1 MGRVAAR
8 PSGAAPKG
16 EWSVQPRT
24 VLRVTAVLA
33 ILTVMAA
40 LLAAP
45 SFAAAPAKGSS
56 GRYLVLARSAADL
69 GALRAKA
76 VGDGASVVR
85 VIPQINAMVVKASAA
100 AKGRLA
106 ADSRALGV
114 ATDRLTSPDTVDRAK
129 PDRSAPG
136 LRSAQR
142 VAAKTPAA
150 ASARA
155 AGINPDP
162 AWDYKGLLWDYR
174 RMGLPK
180 GWQET
185 AGSSKV
191 TVGVADTGLD
201 FTHAELASKVVRV
214 IDFTPLEGDEPI
226 CKTLFGQSDEDLA
239 AQFGGP
245 ATTDWNGH
253 GSWIGGNIAAALNGT
268 GTNGIAPRV
277 RLVALKISQWCGFS
291 STAAELAAF
300 VTAADLGIDVV
311 NISFGGYLD
320 PADPE
325 SAVAFQ
331 AYGEAIAYAR
341 SKGTLIVGSAGNAH
355 VRIGASGRITS
366 HGQLTTPGTAP
377 EDFVDLHGWY
387 RVPTGPPGALVVS
400 ATGNLVNA
408 TSPTCP
414 PGTADNPNATCKPA
428 GDPHQPFGVGKRDQL
443 AYYSNYGARVDVAA
457 PGGAR
462 KFNLGAYDRGG
473 TPGFPVTAGDLTN
486 VWQTFS
492 TTSNWAVEIPC
503 FTFTTG
509 SGFPQGQCYSTI
521 QGTSMAA
528 PHAAAAVALIA
539 SEHPSLRH
547 RPGALVARLK
557 ATARSVGNRTPPLS
571 AGDTSAGDLTGLPCT
586 TGYCH
591 LGGAPISNR
600 NAYGAGLAY
609 VANP

>member
-1 MGRVAAR
+1 M
-8 PSGAAPKG
+8 
-16 EWSVQPRT
+16 QPRT
-24 VLRVTAVLA
+24 VFRVVAVTA
-33 ILTVMAA
+33 ILTVLAG

-45 SFAAAPAKGSS
+45 SFAAPPAREAS

-76 VGDGASVVR
+76 VADGAKVVR
-85 VIPQINAMVVKASAA
+85 AIPQINAMVVTASAA
-100 AKGRLA
+100 TKGRLA
-106 ADSRALGV
+106 ADSRARGV
-114 ATDRLTSPDTVDRAK
+114 ATDRLTSPDTIERAK
-129 PDRSAPG
+129 PDLSAPG
-136 LRSAQR
+136 LRGARR
-142 VAAKTPAA
+142 VAAPAA
-150 ASARA
+150 AAAAKA

-174 RMGLPK
+174 RMGLPA
-180 GWQET
+180 GWERT
-185 AGSSKV
+185 AGSPAV

-201 FTHAELASKVVRV
+201 YTHAELASKVVQV
-214 IDFTPLEGDEPI
+214 IDFTVLEGEEPI
-226 CKTLFGQSDEDLA
+226 CKTLFGQSDQDLA
-239 AQFGGP
+239 AEFGGP
-245 ATTDWNGH
+245 ADGDWNGH
-253 GSWIGGNIAAALNGT
+253 GSWIGGNIGAALNGT
-268 GTNGIAPRV
+268 GTNGIAPKV
-277 RLVALKISQWCGFS
+277 KLVALKISQWCGFS
-291 STAAELAAF
+291 STAAELASF

-331 AYGEAIAYAR
+331 AYADAIAYAR
-341 SKGTLIVGSAGNAH
+341 GKGTLIVGSAGNAH
-355 VRIGASGRITS
+355 VRIGANGRITS

-377 EDFVDLHGWY
+377 EDFVDLFGYY

-408 TSPTCP
+408 TSASCP
-414 PGTADNPNATCKPA
+414 PGTADNANATCKPA
-428 GDPHQPFGVGKRDQL
+428 SDLHQPFGVGKRDQL
-443 AYYSNYGARVDVAA
+443 AYYSNYGARIDIAA

-473 TPGFPVTAGDLTN
+473 TPGFPVTADDLTN
-486 VWQTFS
+486 AWQTFS

-503 FTFTTG
+503 FTFTQG

-539 SEHPSLRH
+539 SEHRSLRH
-547 RPGALVARLK
+547 RPGALVARLQ
-557 ATARSVGNRTPPLS
+557 ATARSVHNSTPPLS
-571 AGDTSAGDLTGLPCT
+571 ATDTSPGDLTGVACG
-586 TGYCH
+586 TGFCH
-591 LGGAPISNR
+591 LGGPPISNR

-609 VANP
+609 VARP